1 MEPRETGDREA
12 IEKAMNSLAPLDV
25 SAAENVLREAK
36 EIMDELGV
44 VFFLRQGTCLGA
56 VRDSAIMAWDD
67 DIDIGSIIGLHGLTT
82 DSVNGVV
89 DRVVA
94 TFTER
99 GFSTKLEQTS
109 SFTYVLLLKSDVRI
123 DWECF
128 HINDGAILHWPPKRF
143 PIALFT
149 ELKEIDFLGQKHHV
163 PNPPEE
169 YLATKYGPDWRTPKR
184 SGSYEKDVL
193 AMIPDPPQVGIVQR
207 VLNGIRNRLSPP
219 QTSTLLILDHQD
231 APVADAYVHVAG
243 IGASNTD
250 GQGNVSLALSDNIWH
265 SITIR
270 FGDHEEVLYLE
281 RLDPGQSYVYRPDP
295 DQTSGRSF
303 VLSEQ

>member
-12 IEKAMNSLAPLDV
+12 IDKAMNSLAPLDV

-56 VRDSAIMAWDD
+56 VRDNAIMSWDD
-67 DIDIGSIIGLHGLTT
+67 DIDIGSIIGLHGLTN

-99 GFSTKLEQTS
+99 GFSTKVEQTS
-109 SFTYVLLLKSDVRI
+109 NFTYVLLLKSDVRI

-128 HINDGAILHWPPKRF
+128 HINDGSIMHWPPRRF

-193 AMIPDPPQVGIVQR
+193 AMIPDPPRAGIVQR
-207 VLNGIRNRLSPP
+207 VLKGIRNRLSPP
-219 QTSTLLILDHQD
+219 QTATLLILDHQG

-243 IGASNTD
+243 IGASNT
-250 GQGNVSLALSDNIWH
+250 GSQGNVSLALSDNMWH

-281 RLDPGQSYVYRPDP
+281 RLEPGQNYVYRPDP